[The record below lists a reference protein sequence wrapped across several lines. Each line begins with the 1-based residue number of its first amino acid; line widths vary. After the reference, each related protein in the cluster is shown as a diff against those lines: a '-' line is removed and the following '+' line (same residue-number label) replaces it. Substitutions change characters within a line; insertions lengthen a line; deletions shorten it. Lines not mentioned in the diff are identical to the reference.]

1 MGLAFDLDALDL
13 PGLDWEAI
21 FSLASSGVRAP
32 SYGGFNERW
41 DGIAID
47 PDNFEIT
54 IRDVKQI
61 NGMIAICGSYQ
72 ARSLEDPWNGP
83 GGTMQNA
90 LFYDGFI
97 AFQRAFTWTFGLGS
111 NPKDFNYEPFKA
123 AVVSDPI
130 SWLVVPM
137 RMPMEV
143 NPGTALTDPSV
154 GLYSLDALKS
164 IDPFSGTTGPQA
176 ELDEP
181 VVQIATCGFSATNDP
196 VPQGLPIGQDYVPNL
211 YIIPVIVGRIP
222 VENGYWVEISH
233 AREYSAQMSW
243 KCNGN
248 LPTDDNGGVFNTRFE
263 GRFGLPTDTSSGS
276 VQPIN
281 RLDLNKVASDST
293 YNVFN
298 QQYSAEYPDNKL
310 SDRKRFPRRFL
321 SLATTSLVLPGGE
334 PFDLDA
340 FGPIIIAGD
349 HTYAPGGTVTGTFPL
364 AAYHY
369 WPSNTDRPV
378 GDFMPLLTCFTDEN
392 TQLEGG
398 VGGPSAY
405 TLDGAYFRYVIPT
418 NDFMAGAPEPD
429 TPFEPTLLLAEN
441 VTHGGSVSAEIYII
455 SGVGKSSAMTIADG
469 QLPGIGPDP
478 SYPGTP
484 VQAATCIT
492 PYAVSGGAWETA
504 TGITLPQRWTGYA
517 NQMRT
522 FTRDEEFASR
532 NNDNTGPSQFET
544 VQDEN
549 GTLVG
554 VIDNY
559 PRYGFRSGQ
568 DQYISPGNASNQ
580 VVLLMGVTISGST
593 YTPHLLAFDN
603 GTIGAKPVAGA
614 GGRVTTAPPYE
625 IANTGYVRD
634 YGITVRNQILESSK
648 NSYPVSASWDND
660 RDQWLIVYNRDFPSS
675 FALISARSDFT
686 QFIDQSP
693 NVKIFTGGMGGDSPA
708 AGGAFYQIPP
718 GSNYRLMPAG
728 IYTARLMTNE
738 LDGIVIGG
746 EFADLSDPLNMSS
759 IKPIQTNALQTP
771 VYSNFT
777 TVRGT
782 TGRTARVW
790 VDYVLYDGVDA
801 LVATKLSELGLRV
814 TPENVE
820 WFKSR
825 ILRSAGVDELD
836 VKTEEIEQWM
846 EAQRKEY
853 TDMLRTKER
862 AGRLRKRKRQVSA
875 YREGAE
881 GALAEANKS
890 SVDTRALDP
899 KDMDN
904 LLKDIGMP
912 DDGYSSD
919 RKRS

>member
-21 FSLASSGVRAP
+21 FTLASTGVRAP
-32 SYGGFNERW
+32 SYGGFQERW
-41 DGIAID
+41 QDIAID
-47 PDNFEIT
+47 PDNFDVT

-61 NGMIAICGSYQ
+61 NGMLALCGTYR
-72 ARSLEDPWNGP
+72 ARSLTDPWNGP

-97 AFQRAFTWTFGLGS
+97 ALQRAFTWTFALGS
-111 NPKDFNYEPFKA
+111 NASSFNFKPFKA

-137 RMPMEV
+137 RMPFEV
-143 NPGTALTDPSV
+143 NPGTALNDPSV
-154 GLYSLDALKS
+154 GLYSLEALKS
-164 IDPFSGTTGPQA
+164 IDPFSGTTGPIA
-176 ELDEP
+176 SIGEP
-181 VVQIATCGFSATNDP
+181 VVQIATCGFSSTNDP
-196 VPQGLPIGQDYVPNL
+196 GSQGLPIGQDYVPNL
-211 YIIPVIVGRIP
+211 YILPVIVGRIP
-222 VENGYWVEISH
+222 VDSGYWIAISP
-233 AREYSAQMSW
+233 AKEYSAQMSW
-243 KCNGN
+243 RCNG
-248 LPTDDNGGVFNTRFE
+248 LYPTDDNGGVYNTAAE
-263 GRFGLPTDTSSGS
+263 GRFGVES
-276 VQPIN
+276 VEVGADADPIN
-281 RLDLNKVASDST
+281 RLDLDKLASDST

-298 QQYSAEYPDNKL
+298 IQYGFDYPDNKL

-321 SLATTSLVLPGGE
+321 SLATTSVVLPGGE

-340 FGPIIIAGD
+340 FGPLIIGGD
-349 HTYAPGGTVTGTFPL
+349 CTYAPGGTVTGTFPL
-364 AAYHY
+364 VSYNY
-369 WPSNTDRPV
+369 WPNNTDRNITE
-378 GDFMPLLTCFTDEN
+378 FMPLLTCFTDEN
-392 TQLEGG
+392 IQIEGG

-405 TLDGAYFRYVIPT
+405 TLDGAYFRYVIPS
-418 NDFMAGAPEPD
+418 NDFLAGAPEPD

-441 VTHGGSVSAEIYII
+441 VTHGASTSAEIYII
-455 SGVGKSSAMTIADG
+455 SGNAKASAMTIADG

-478 SYPGTP
+478 LYPGTP
-484 VQAATCIT
+484 VQGATCIT

-504 TGITLPQRWTGYA
+504 TGLTLPQRWTGYA
-517 NQMRT
+517 LQMRT

-532 NNDNTGPSQFET
+532 NDDNAGPQQFET

-554 VIDNY
+554 LIDNY

-568 DQYISPGNASNQ
+568 DEYIAPGNASNQ
-580 VVLLMGVTISGST
+580 VVLLMGVTISGGN

-603 GTIGAKPVAGA
+603 GTISAKPTAGA
-614 GGRVTTAPPYE
+614 GGPVTTAPPYQIE
-625 IANTGYVRD
+625 NTGYVKD
-634 YGITVRNQILESSK
+634 YGTIVQSQIITSSK

-660 RDQWLIVYNRDFPSS
+660 RDQWLIIYNRDFPSS
-675 FALISARSDFT
+675 YALISARSDFT

-693 NVKIFTGGMGGDSPA
+693 NVKIFTGLMGNEQN
-708 AGGAFYQIPP
+708 GGAFYEIPP
-718 GSNYRLMPAG
+718 SSNYRLMPAG

-759 IKPIQTNALQTP
+759 IKPIKTNPLEYP
-771 VYSNFT
+771 IYSNFT

-899 KDMDN
+899 EEMDD

>member
-13 PGLDWEAI
+13 PGLEWTEI
-21 FSLASSGVRAP
+21 FSLASTGVRAP
-32 SYGGFNERW
+32 SYGGYAGRW
-41 DGIAID
+41 KDILID
-47 PDNFEIT
+47 PDNFDIT

-61 NGMIAICGSYQ
+61 NGMIAICGTYRG
-72 ARSLEDPWNGP
+72 RSLADPW
-83 GGTMQNA
+83 GTGA
-90 LFYDGFI
+90 LLDSLFTDGFI
-97 AFQRAFTWTFGLGS
+97 AFQRGFSWTFGLGS
-111 NPKDFNYEPFKA
+111 NASDFNYRPLKA
-123 AVVSDPI
+123 GKVSDPI
-130 SWLVVPM
+130 SWLVIPM
-137 RMPMEV
+137 RMPFEV
-143 NPGTALTDPSV
+143 NPGTAINDPSV

-164 IDPFSGTTGPQA
+164 IDPFAGTTGPQA
-176 ELDEP
+176 TLGEP
-181 VVQIATCGFSATNDP
+181 VVQIATCGFSATDDP
-196 VPQGLPIGQDYVPNL
+196 GSQGLPIGQDYVGNM

-222 VENGYWVEISH
+222 LENGYWIEISQ
-233 AREYSAQMSW
+233 AKEYSAQLSW

-248 LPTDDNGGVFNTRFE
+248 LDTGGVYNTPDE
-263 GRFGLPTDTSSGS
+263 ARFGFDSNTLNDP
-276 VQPIN
+276 VN
-281 RLDLNKVASDST
+281 RLDLDRLASDNT

-298 QQYSAEYPDNKL
+298 QQYGTDYPDNVL
-310 SDRKRFPRRFL
+310 SDRKRYPRRFL
-321 SLATTSLVLPGGE
+321 SLATTSITLPGGE

-340 FGPIIIAGD
+340 FGPILIGGD

-364 AAYHY
+364 VAYNY
-369 WPSNTDRPV
+369 WANNTDRSS
-378 GDFMPLLTCFTDEN
+378 GQTMPLLTCFTDEN

-398 VGGPSAY
+398 VGGPSSY
-405 TLDGAYFRYVIPT
+405 TLDGAYFRYIIPS
-418 NDFMAGAPEPD
+418 NDFLTGAPEPN

-441 VTHGGSVSAEIYII
+441 VTHGANKSAEIYII
-455 SGVGKSSAMTIADG
+455 SGVAKASAMTIADG
-469 QLPGIGPDP
+469 QLPGIGPNP
-478 SYPGTP
+478 LYPGTP
-484 VQAATCIT
+484 VVGATCIT
-492 PYAVSGGAWETA
+492 PYAVSGGAWETS

-522 FTRDEEFASR
+522 FTIDEEFASR
-532 NNDNTGPSQFET
+532 NDDNTGPPQFET
-544 VQDEN
+544 VPDEN

-554 VIDNY
+554 VLDNY
-559 PRYGFRSGQ
+559 PRFGFRSGQ
-568 DQYISPGNASNQ
+568 QQYVAPGNPSNQ
-580 VVLLMGVTISGST
+580 VLLLMGVTISGAT

-603 GTIGAKPVAGA
+603 GTISTKPTDPTEPIA
-614 GGRVTTAPPYE
+614 TAPPYE
-625 IANTGYVRD
+625 LANTGYVRD
-634 YGITVRNQILESSK
+634 YGITVRNQILKSSS

-660 RDQWLIVYNRDFPSS
+660 RDQWLIVYNRDSPSS
-675 FALISARSDFT
+675 YALISARSDFT

-693 NVKIFTGGMGGDSPA
+693 NVKIFAGVMGNEETGFAD
-708 AGGAFYQIPP
+708 YQIPP
-718 GSNYRLMPAG
+718 NSNYRLFPAG

-746 EFADLSDPLNMSS
+746 VFEDLADPKKMSA
-759 IKPIQTNALQTP
+759 IKPIQTNLLFP
-771 VYSNFT
+771 PIYSNFT
-777 TVRGT
+777 VVRGT

-846 EAQRKEY
+846 EAQQKEY

-862 AGRLRKRKRQVSA
+862 GGRLRKRKRQVSA

-881 GALAEANKS
+881 GALADANKS

-899 KDMDN
+899 EEMDD

-919 RKRS
+919 RERS

>member
-13 PGLDWEAI
+13 PGVDWTEI
-21 FSLASSGVRAP
+21 FSLASSGARAP
-32 SYGGFNERW
+32 SYGGYSDRW
-41 DGIAID
+41 KNIFID
-47 PDNFEIT
+47 LDNFDIT

-61 NGMIAICGSYQ
+61 NGMIAICGTYRG
-72 ARSLEDPWNGP
+72 RSLTDPW
-83 GGTMQNA
+83 GTGA
-90 LFYDGFI
+90 LLDSLFTDGFI
-97 AFQRAFTWTFGLGS
+97 AFQRGFSWTFGLGS
-111 NPKDFNYEPFKA
+111 NASDFNYRPFKA
-123 AVVSDPI
+123 SQVSDPI
-130 SWLVVPM
+130 SWLVIPM
-137 RMPMEV
+137 RMPFEV
-143 NPGTALTDPSV
+143 NPGTAINDPSV

-164 IDPFSGTTGPQA
+164 IDPFAGTTGPQA
-176 ELDEP
+176 TLAEP
-181 VVQIATCGFSATNDP
+181 VVQIATCGFSATDDP
-196 VPQGLPIGQDYVPNL
+196 GSQGLPIGQDYVGNM

-222 VENGYWVEISH
+222 LDTGYWIGISE
-233 AREYSAQMSW
+233 AKEYSAQLSW
-243 KCNGN
+243 KCNGD
-248 LPTDDNGGVFNTRFE
+248 LDFGGVYNTPKE
-263 GRFGLPTDTSSGS
+263 ARFGLESNSLNDPT
-276 VQPIN
+276 N
-281 RLDLNKVASDST
+281 RLDLDRLASDST

-298 QQYSAEYPDNKL
+298 QQYGTEYPDNVL
-310 SDRKRFPRRFL
+310 SGRKRYPRRFL
-321 SLATTSLVLPGGE
+321 SLATTSITLPGGE

-340 FGPIIIAGD
+340 FGPILIGGD

-364 AAYHY
+364 MAYNY
-369 WPSNTDRPV
+369 WANNTDRLL
-378 GDFMPLLTCFTDEN
+378 GETMPLLTCFTDEN

-398 VGGPSAY
+398 VGGPSSY
-405 TLDGAYFRYVIPT
+405 TLDGAYFRYVIPS
-418 NDFMAGAPEPD
+418 NDFLTGAPEPN

-441 VTHGGSVSAEIYII
+441 VTHGANKSAEIYII
-455 SGVGKSSAMTIADG
+455 SGVAKASAMTIADG
-469 QLPGIGPDP
+469 QLPGIAPNP
-478 SYPGTP
+478 LYPGTP
-484 VQAATCIT
+484 AVGAICIT
-492 PYAVSGGAWETA
+492 PYAVSGGAWETS

-522 FTRDEEFASR
+522 FTTDEEFASR
-532 NNDNTGPSQFET
+532 NDDNTGPVQFET
-544 VQDEN
+544 VPDEN

-554 VIDNY
+554 VLDNY
-559 PRYGFRSGQ
+559 PRFGFRSGQ
-568 DQYISPGNASNQ
+568 QEYVAPGNASNQ
-580 VVLLMGVTISGST
+580 VLLLMGVTISGAT

-603 GTIGAKPVAGA
+603 GTISTKPTDPIEPIA
-614 GGRVTTAPPYE
+614 TAPPYE
-625 IANTGYVRD
+625 MVNTGYVRD
-634 YGITVRNQILESSK
+634 YGITVRNQILKSSS

-660 RDQWLIVYNRDFPSS
+660 RDQWLIVYNRDSPSS
-675 FALISARSDFT
+675 YALISARSDFT

-693 NVKIFTGGMGGDSPA
+693 NVKIFTGVMGNEETGQA
-708 AGGAFYQIPP
+708 IYEIPP
-718 GSNYRLMPAG
+718 NSNYRLFPAG

-746 EFADLSDPLNMSS
+746 VFEDLANPNKMSA
-759 IKPIQTNALQTP
+759 IKPVQTNSP
-771 VYSNFT
+771 SPPIYSNFT
-777 TVRGT
+777 AVRGT

-862 AGRLRKRKRQVSA
+862 GGRLRKRKRQVSA

-899 KDMDN
+899 EEMDD

-919 RKRS
+919 RERS